1 MFSDML
7 RIKLSV
13 VALFA
18 VFVLLACAGEDRK
31 TFVIA
36 ESKKYEVSIYRQH
49 CALCHGP
56 EGEGKTLTDG
66 KIVPSL
72 RTGDFKFKTLD
83 QIYKQISNGGNGM
96 LPFNRILS
104 EREIQLMTDF
114 VYKDL
119 RGN

>member
-7 RIKLSV
+7 RVKLSII
-13 VALFA
+13 ALFA

-66 KIVPSL
+66 KLVPSL
-72 RTGDFKFKTLD
+72 RTGDFKFKTPE
-83 QIYKQISNGGNGM
+83 QIYKQISEGGNGM
-96 LPFNRILS
+96 LPFNRTLS
-104 EREIQLMTDF
+104 AREIQLMTDF

-119 RGN
+119 RGQ

>member
-1 MFSDML
+1 MFSVML
-7 RIKLSV
+7 KLKISII
-13 VALFA
+13 ALFL
-18 VFVLLACAGEDRK
+18 VFGLLACAGEARK
-31 TFVIA
+31 PFVIA
-36 ESKKYEVSIYRQH
+36 ESKKYEVSIYKQN

-72 RTGDFKFKTLD
+72 RTGDFKFKTPD
-83 QIYKQISNGGNGM
+83 QIYNQISNGGNGM
-96 LPFNRILS
+96 LPFNRQLS
-104 EREIQLMTDF
+104 AREIQLMTDF

>member
-1 MFSDML
+1 MHK
-7 RIKLSV
+7 IKLLI
-13 VALFA
+13 VALFSI
-18 VFVLLACAGEDRK
+18 VVLLACAGENRK
-31 TFVIA
+31 SFVIA

-72 RTGDFKFKTLD
+72 RTGDFKFKTPE
-83 QIYKQISNGGNGM
+83 QISKQISNGGNGM

-119 RGN
+119 RGQ